1 MASESILKTRLLFHH
16 GSEESMYIAQ
26 QEKQLHGGDHCII
39 VSTEPLSLRI
49 GYMPKS
55 KDELNDVYNIEADK
69 FKLTIINSSSIRS
82 SNHLFVKIKEAI
94 ESYNNNFG
102 RGIDLVIDL
111 TTANK
116 LEAFTCS
123 KISSLYPTKIVDNE
137 TDDIIEPM
145 PPHVELNDREQ
156 NLLLFYYDN
165 KLLFSKKD
173 VLDNIDDYNANK
185 YQVSKEKFERTGL
198 IRLMLPPVDREYSVG
213 KNPDY
218 FMVTFSG
225 YYNAL
230 INKRC
235 TALQEEI
242 SSKKPMRYREERY
255 QHLVETFDLENPYL
269 THGELDLDSFRI
281 SPYNDFSN

>member
-1 MASESILKTRLLFHH
+1 MKTRLLFHH
-16 GSEESMYIAQ
+16 GSEDSKYVKEQ
-26 QEKQLHGGDHCII
+26 FNQLQGGEHCII
-39 VSTEPLSLRI
+39 LSTDPPKLRLEP
-49 GYMPKS
+49 MPKN
-55 KDELNDVYNIEADK
+55 KEELNDVYSVVYDL
-69 FKLTIINSSSIRS
+69 FKLTIINSGPIRS
-82 SNHLFVKIKEAI
+82 SNHMFVKIKTAI

-102 RGIDLVIDL
+102 RGIELVIDL

-123 KISSLYPTKIVDNE
+123 KISSLYPTTVIDNE
-137 TDDIIEPM
+137 TKDILEPM

-165 KLLFSKKD
+165 KKLFSKKD
-173 VLDNIDDYNANK
+173 VLDNIEDYNSNK
-185 YQVSKEKFERTGL
+185 YQASKEKFERTGL

-213 KNPDY
+213 KNPDF

-235 TALQEEI
+235 TALQQEI
-242 SSKKPMRYREERY
+242 YSQGPMRYREERY
-255 QHLVETFDLENPYL
+255 QHLFDKDNPYIEY
-269 THGELDLDSFRI
+269 GEISLDVTDY
-281 SPYNDFSN
+281 PYNDFSN